1 MKTETVK
8 ISIRATKL
16 PNVAGAFK
24 GTSDPFAVVTLMP
37 NDRNSKIKILGKTE
51 VIKNT
56 LDPDWTK
63 TFFLEYQLG
72 TPVSILIKIY
82 DEIRKNDNKDMGS
95 GVFELGAI
103 LGAKG
108 NTKAKKMKRGGTLF
122 VKAQKSVGSDKG
134 GILRLKMNGI
144 SLTNTEGFMKKSDPF
159 YEFSRKDIGDR
170 GTEWDI
176 VHRSAKIKNTLNP
189 KWEEESIDLR
199 VLCSGDLDLPL
210 RLSVY
215 DYESS
220 GKHVPMGAVE
230 TSVNALVKAKST
242 AGLKISTGGSVTG
255 TLAVLVASVSGVESL
270 EEKMA
275 SLDVS
280 AEEPRATP
288 TPTAP
293 TAPTPTAPFA
303 PTPTAPPAYAPAPA
317 MPIPALYNPAAA
329 APPALFR
336 PPPMPPARPTFLD
349 YINGGTEM
357 QLCVAI
363 DFTGSNGDP
372 RRPGTLHYLSPD
384 GRTMNDYEKA
394 IASIGGVLADYDS
407 DKKFPVWGFGAKYS
421 GQVYHLFQCGPT
433 AEVEGVR
440 GILDAYRKTFQSGLV
455 MSSPT
460 VITEVVGTAAA
471 FAKSGQQQAMSQG
484 KQKYTTLLILT
495 DGAVSD
501 IRATVQSLT
510 MCSDAPLSIIIV
522 GIGMADFSAMQY
534 LDDVAREKPDIV
546 QFVEFNKH
554 KHDLHSLTAAT
565 MNELPDQL
573 VAYFQRNG
581 IQPLPPVQVE
591 EEDIVIGAAEEEI
604 DLALDF
610 NAEGDIAVGGGSGMY
625 VAPPKYGHY

>member
-1 MKTETVK
+1 LTYTFTCFTIFFD
-8 ISIRATKL
+8 IS
-16 PNVAGAFK
+16 
-24 GTSDPFAVVTLMP
+24 
-37 NDRNSKIKILGKTE
+37 
-51 VIKNT
+51 
-56 LDPDWTK
+56 
-63 TFFLEYQLG
+63 
-72 TPVSILIKIY
+72 
-82 DEIRKNDNKDMGS
+82 
-95 GVFELGAI
+95 
-103 LGAKG
+103 
-108 NTKAKKMKRGGTLF
+108 
-122 VKAQKSVGSDKG
+122 
-134 GILRLKMNGI
+134 
-144 SLTNTEGFMKKSDPF
+144 
-159 YEFSRKDIGDR
+159 
-170 GTEWDI
+170 
-176 VHRSAKIKNTLNP
+176 
-189 KWEEESIDLR
+189 
-199 VLCSGDLDLPL
+199 
-210 RLSVY
+210 
-215 DYESS
+215 
-220 GKHVPMGAVE
+220 
-230 TSVNALVKAKST
+230 
-242 AGLKISTGGSVTG
+242 
-255 TLAVLVASVSGVESL
+255 
-270 EEKMA
+270 
-275 SLDVS
+275 
-280 AEEPRATP
+280 
-288 TPTAP
+288 
-293 TAPTPTAPFA
+293 
-303 PTPTAPPAYAPAPA
+303 
-317 MPIPALYNPAAA
+317 
-329 APPALFR
+329 
-336 PPPMPPARPTFLD
+336 
-349 YINGGTEM
+349 
-357 QLCVAI
+357 
-363 DFTGSNGDP
+363 
-372 RRPGTLHYLSPD
+372 
-384 GRTMNDYEKA
+384 
-394 IASIGGVLADYDS
+394 
-407 DKKFPVWGFGAKYS
+407 GFGAKYS